1 MPVDALF
8 RYVILA
14 RVGNR
19 FSIYSRSILAGIT
32 MTGES
37 LMLIN
42 LTNELGGIN
51 PPKAF
56 KSPQPLVKSERLV
69 GAKEA
74 VRPKE
79 EEKG

>member
-1 MPVDALF
+1 MIHAE
-8 RYVILA
+8 
-14 RVGNR
+14 
-19 FSIYSRSILAGIT
+19 
-32 MTGES
+32 ES